1 MKLRLSIIFIA
12 VFLMAACTSQTDY
25 HKLLVQADSAMQLH
39 PDSAL
44 QILENIKPK
53 KLKNKADSAY
63 YALLLTQARDKN
75 FVVQTDDSLIL
86 SAIAYYD
93 QTNHADLQ
101 ARSYY
106 YCGCVYR
113 DLKDIPKTISNF
125 LTAKELAE
133 STKNFRLLSLIYQN
147 LGYLYYAQDLNEQ
160 ADSLYQK
167 AWQVGVLL
175 KDTLLQTEALSQHGM
190 IQMERGERFYPEA
203 EKRILQALRIAEAFG
218 NSRLEENVLFSIST
232 LYSRMG
238 NGKKAL
244 EFAKRNLA
252 LQEDTTDCYDTYQLL
267 GSAYYRNQ
275 QYDSATLYLHKALPA
290 KSYATKAGV
299 YRRLADIAKV
309 IGHPEESSEL
319 EQKYSIYMDSM
330 RNARSQ
336 HARSVIRA
344 EKDAQIA
351 RQQKEYDLV
360 IHKNKYFLLSI
371 ITVAMLF
378 ALFILRKSRRKTI
391 LLQEEKKRVEDI
403 QAAMRQQNVKFEEEQ
418 LQKEERIA
426 YLENELKQLHYDA
439 EQKKELSNELEALNN
454 EQETFLRNTQKY
466 SDVEDKMK
474 RIIRDYKDHDK
485 SGLHM
490 EKDDWLQLI
499 AETNRRWDK
508 ITLKLTTQYSLSKD
522 EIYLCCLFLTD
533 LPVSHMGYLLDC
545 TRDAIYKKANR
556 IVKERMGYPPKTT
569 SLQKVLKALR

>member
-1 MKLRLSIIFIA
+1 MKLRLSITLIA

-25 HKLLVQADSAMQLH
+25 HKLLVQADSAMQSQ
-39 PDSAL
+39 PDNAL
-44 QILENIKPK
+44 KILENIHPN
-53 KLKNKADSAY
+53 KLQTKADSAY

-93 QTNHADLQ
+93 QTSNIDLK

-113 DLKDIPKTISNF
+113 DLKDIPKTISHF

-133 STKNFRLLSLIYQN
+133 STKNLRLLSLIYQN

-167 AWQVGVLL
+167 AWEMGVLL
-175 KDTLLQTEALSQHGM
+175 KDTLLQTESLSQQGM
-190 IQMERGERFYPEA
+190 IQMERGEHFYPEA
-203 EKRILQALRIAEAFG
+203 EKRILQALRIAEALDNKFLKERIYL
-218 NSRLEENVLFSIST
+218 SLSI
-232 LYSRMG
+232 LYSRIG
-238 NGKKAL
+238 SGKKAL

-267 GSAYYRNQ
+267 GNAYYKHQ
-275 QYDSATLYLHKALPA
+275 QYDSATFYLHKALPA
-290 KSYATKAGV
+290 KNYATKAGV
-299 YRRLADIAKV
+299 YRRLADIAKA
-309 IGHPEESSEL
+309 IGNPEESSEL

-344 EKDAQIA
+344 EKDAQIVH
-351 RQQKEYDLV
+351 QQKEYDLV
-360 IHKNKYFLLSI
+360 IHRNKYFLLSL

-378 ALFILRKSRRKTI
+378 ALFILRKNRKKTA

-403 QAAMRQQNVKFEEEQ
+403 QAAMRQQNAKFEKEQ

-439 EQKKELSNELEALNN
+439 EQKKELSNELETLNN
-454 EQETFLRNTQKY
+454 EQEAFLRNTKKY
-466 SDVEDKMK
+466 SDVEDKMN
-474 RIIRDYKDHDK
+474 RIIRDFKDHEK
-485 SGLHM
+485 SELHM
-490 EKDDWLQLI
+490 EKEDWLQLI
-499 AETNRRWDK
+499 AETDRRWNK
-508 ITLKLTTQYSLSKD
+508 ITLKLSKYGLDKD
-522 EIYLCCLFLTD
+522 EIYLCCLFLTG

-545 TRDAIYKKANR
+545 TRDTIYKRANR

-569 SLQKVLKALR
+569 SLQKVLKGLR